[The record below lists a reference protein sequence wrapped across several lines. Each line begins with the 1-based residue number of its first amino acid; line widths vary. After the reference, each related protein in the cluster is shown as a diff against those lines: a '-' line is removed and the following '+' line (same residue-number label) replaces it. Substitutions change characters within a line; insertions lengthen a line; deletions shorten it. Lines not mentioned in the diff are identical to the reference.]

1 MTGFTHGRRS
11 VLLSMTASL
20 ALATIGGTTAAR
32 AEDTIKIGLTTAL
45 TGPFNEFG
53 EGMHRGVILAIEK
66 RNRDGGVLGK
76 QVELAEALDD
86 QLVPDR
92 AVQNMRRILDN
103 KDIVGMIGPSG
114 SGPTLAVVDMVAA
127 DGRPMMNHQAQTPAI
142 VYPNGLDKPPRP
154 NVFSTAIQNNIEAS
168 MIGQVLAKRYK
179 KIGIVHESTGY
190 GVTGQALIKAEI
202 LSINKDAQVTNES
215 YNQRDQDMTA
225 QLVRVQRF
233 GADVV
238 MVIGLGADLAVIRK
252 NMVRLNMTL
261 PLYTSAGGLTVPY
274 VEGAG
279 DLVIGTRGAMFA
291 ALSRKPM
298 RPPTKEVL
306 DAYKAKYGTDRWWGN
321 DPENPQPTIANNVIA
336 GYDGALML
344 FAAIQRAGSTKAAD
358 ICKALEA
365 TTNFPG
371 ANGTYSFSAT
381 VHDAIRPADMGIF
394 QYVKTD
400 GRIHLEPVTD

>member
-1 MTGFTHGRRS
+1 
-11 VLLSMTASL
+11 MTASL

-76 QVELAEALDD
+76 KVELAEALDD

-154 NVFSTAIQNNIEAS
+154 NVFSTAIQNNIEAA
-168 MIGQVLAKRYK
+168 MIGQALAKKYK

-202 LSINKDAQVTNES
+202 LRLNKDALVTNES

-225 QLVRVQRF
+225 QLVRLQRF
-233 GADVV
+233 GADAV
-238 MVIGLGADLAVIRK
+238 MVIGLGADLAVLRK
-252 NMVRLNMTL
+252 NMVRLNMSQ
-261 PLYTSAGGLTVPY
+261 PLYTTAGGLTQPY

-279 DLVIGTRGAMFA
+279 DLVVGTRGAMIA
-291 ALSRKPM
+291 AAAKNP
-298 RPPTKEVL
+298 PPAPTKEFL
-306 DAYKAKYGTDRWWGN
+306 DAYKAKYGTDRWWGS
-321 DPENPQPTIANNVIA
+321 DPQHPQPTMAGNVIA

-358 ICKALEA
+358 ICKAMEA

-381 VHDAIRPADMGIF
+381 VHDAIRPADLGIF

>member
-76 QVELAEALDD
+76 KVELAEALDD

-154 NVFSTAIQNNIEAS
+154 NVFSTAIQNNTEATV
-168 MIGQVLAKRYK
+168 IGQALAKKYK

-202 LSINKDAQVTNES
+202 LRLNKDAQVTNES

-225 QLVRVQRF
+225 QLVRLQRF

-238 MVIGLGADLAVIRK
+238 MVVGLGADLAVIRK
-252 NMVRLNMTL
+252 NMVRLNMSQ
-261 PLYTSAGGLTVPY
+261 PLYTTAGGLTQPF

-279 DLVIGTRGAMFA
+279 DLVVGTRGAMIA
-291 ALSRKPM
+291 ALAKKPL
-298 RPPTKEVL
+298 PAPTKEFL
-306 DAYKAKYGTDRWWGN
+306 DAYKAKYGTDRWWGS
-321 DPENPQPTIANNVIA
+321 DADHPQPTIAGNVIS
-336 GYDGALML
+336 GYDCALML
-344 FAAIQRAGSTKAAD
+344 FDAIQRAGSTKAAD
-358 ICKALEA
+358 IVKAIEA
-365 TTNFPG
+365 TKNFPG
-371 ANGTYSFSAT
+371 ANATYSFSAT

-394 QYVKTD
+394 QYVKKD
-400 GRIHLEPVTD
+400 GRIQLEPVTD

>member
-1 MTGFTHGRRS
+1 M
-11 VLLSMTASL
+11 AAPL
-20 ALATIGGTTAAR
+20 ALAVAGIKPAR

-53 EGMHRGVILAIEK
+53 EGMHRGAILAVEK
-66 RNRDGGVLGK
+66 RNRDGGVLGR

-114 SGPTLAVVDMVAA
+114 SGPTLAVVDMVVA

-298 RPPTKEVL
+298 RPPTKEIL

-358 ICKALEA
+358 ICKAMEA

-381 VHDAIRPADMGIF
+381 VHDAIRPADLGIF

>member
-20 ALATIGGTTAAR
+20 ALATIGIKPAR

-76 QVELAEALDD
+76 KVELAEALDD

-154 NVFSTAIQNNIEAS
+154 NVFSTAIQNNIEAA
-168 MIGQVLAKRYK
+168 MIGQALAKKYK

-202 LSINKDAQVTNES
+202 LRLNKDAQVTNES

-225 QLVRVQRF
+225 QLVRLQRF
-233 GADVV
+233 GADAV
-238 MVIGLGADLAVIRK
+238 MVIGLGADLAVLRK
-252 NMVRLNMTL
+252 NMVRLNMSQ
-261 PLYTSAGGLTVPY
+261 PLYTTAGGLTQPY

-279 DLVIGTRGAMFA
+279 DLVVGTRGAMIA
-291 ALSRKPM
+291 AAAKNP
-298 RPPTKEVL
+298 PPAPTKEFL
-306 DAYKAKYGTDRWWGN
+306 DAYKAKYGTDRWWGS
-321 DPENPQPTIANNVIA
+321 DPQHPQPTMAGNVIA

-358 ICKALEA
+358 ICKAMEA

-371 ANGTYSFSAT
+371 ANGTYTFSAT

>member
-1 MTGFTHGRRS
+1 MTGFTHSRRS

-76 QVELAEALDD
+76 KVELAEALDD

-154 NVFSTAIQNNIEAS
+154 NVFSTAIQNNIEAA
-168 MIGQVLAKRYK
+168 MIGQALAKKYK

-202 LSINKDAQVTNES
+202 LRLNKDAQVTNES

-225 QLVRVQRF
+225 QLVRLQRF
-233 GADVV
+233 GADAV
-238 MVIGLGADLAVIRK
+238 MVIGLGADLAVLRK
-252 NMVRLNMTL
+252 NMVRLNMSQ
-261 PLYTSAGGLTVPY
+261 PLYTTAGGLTQPY

-279 DLVIGTRGAMFA
+279 DLVVGTRGAMIA
-291 ALSRKPM
+291 AAAKNP
-298 RPPTKEVL
+298 PPAPTKEFL
-306 DAYKAKYGTDRWWGN
+306 DAYKAKYGTDRWWGS
-321 DPENPQPTIANNVIA
+321 DPQHPQPTMAGNVIA

-358 ICKALEA
+358 ICKAMEA

-371 ANGTYSFSAT
+371 ANGTYTFSAT

>member
-1 MTGFTHGRRS
+1 M
-11 VLLSMTASL
+11 AAPL
-20 ALATIGGTTAAR
+20 ALAVAGIKPAR

-53 EGMHRGVILAIEK
+53 EGMHRGAILAVEK
-66 RNRDGGVLGK
+66 RNRDGGVLGR

-114 SGPTLAVVDMVAA
+114 SGPTLAVVDMVVA

>member
-1 MTGFTHGRRS
+1 MTGFTHGRRF
-11 VLLSMTASL
+11 VLLSMAAPL
-20 ALATIGGTTAAR
+20 ALAVAGIKPAH

-76 QVELAEALDD
+76 KVELGEALDD

-103 KDIVGMIGPSG
+103 KDIVGLIGPSG
-114 SGPTLAVVDMVAA
+114 SGPTLAVVDMVEA
-127 DGRPMMNHQAQTPAI
+127 DGRPMMNHQAQTPSI
-142 VYPNGLDKPPRP
+142 VYPHGLDKPPRA
-154 NVFSTAIQNNIEAS
+154 NVFSTAIQNNTEAAV
-168 MIGQVLAKRYK
+168 IGQALAKKYK

-202 LSINKDAQVTNES
+202 LSVDKDAQVSNES

-225 QLVRVQRF
+225 QLVRLQRF

-238 MVIGLGADLAVIRK
+238 MVVGLGADLAVIRK
-252 NMVRLNMTL
+252 NMVRLNMSQ
-261 PLYTSAGGLTVPY
+261 PLYTTAGGLTQPF

-279 DLVIGTRGAMFA
+279 DLVVGTRGAMIA
-291 ALSRKPM
+291 ALAKNPL
-298 RPPTKEVL
+298 PAPTKEFL
-306 DAYKAKYGTDRWWGN
+306 DAYKAKYGTDRWWGS
-321 DPENPQPTIANNVIA
+321 DPQHAQPTIAGNVIS
-336 GYDGALML
+336 GYDCALML
-344 FAAIQRAGSTKAAD
+344 FDAIQRAGSTKAAD
-358 ICKALEA
+358 IVKAMEA
-365 TTNFPG
+365 TKNFPG
-371 ANGTYSFSAT
+371 ANGTYTFSAA

-394 QYVKTD
+394 QYVKKD
-400 GRIHLEPVTD
+400 GRIQLEPVTD

>member
-1 MTGFTHGRRS
+1 MTGFTHSRRS

-76 QVELAEALDD
+76 KVELAEALDD

-154 NVFSTAIQNNIEAS
+154 NVFSTAIQNNIEAA
-168 MIGQVLAKRYK
+168 MIGQALAKKYK

-202 LSINKDAQVTNES
+202 LRLNKDALVTNES

-225 QLVRVQRF
+225 QLVRLQRF
-233 GADVV
+233 GADAV
-238 MVIGLGADLAVIRK
+238 MVIGLGADLAVLRK
-252 NMVRLNMTL
+252 NMVRLNMSQ
-261 PLYTSAGGLTVPY
+261 PLYTTAGGLTQPY

-279 DLVIGTRGAMFA
+279 DLVVGTRGAMIA
-291 ALSRKPM
+291 AAAKNP
-298 RPPTKEVL
+298 PPAPTKEFL
-306 DAYKAKYGTDRWWGN
+306 DAYKAKYGTDRWWGS
-321 DPENPQPTIANNVIA
+321 DPQHPQPTMAGNVIA

-358 ICKALEA
+358 ICKAMEA

-381 VHDAIRPADMGIF
+381 VHDAIRPADLGIF